1 MTSQEFVKEV
11 VSHYERGS
19 NPQKAKEMSAYMRNL
34 FLYLGISRPE
44 RDKINKPLFLLIK
57 REVNENFLKE
67 VVTAMWQKQER
78 EYHYFALD
86 LLSKFVNC
94 LTPST
99 LPFLIGLAAQHAWW
113 DSIDYLA
120 SKIIGKII
128 LKYPDLR
135 ETMDRLITDDN
146 NWLKR
151 IAILHQL
158 SYKQKTDANRLF
170 YYCLTNAENPDF
182 FIRKGI
188 GWALREYAKTNPQAV
203 IDFVE
208 ANENTLSNLS
218 KREALRRLK

>member
-11 VSHYERGS
+11 VNHYQRGR

-34 FLYLGISRPE
+34 FPYLGISRPE
-44 RDKINKPLFLLIK
+44 RDKINKPLFILIK
-57 REVNENFLKE
+57 NEVNENFLKE

-86 LLSKFVNC
+86 LLSKFVNH
-94 LTPST
+94 LTPSA
-99 LPFLIGLAAQHAWW
+99 LPFLTDLAVKQAWW

-128 LKYPDLR
+128 LKYPDVQQA
-135 ETMDRLITDDN
+135 MDRLSIDDN

-158 SYKQKTDANRLF
+158 SYKQKTDPSRLF
-170 YYCLTNAENPDF
+170 HYCLANAANPDF

-188 GWALREYAKTNPQAV
+188 GWALRAYAKTNRQAV

-208 ANENTLSNLS
+208 ANENTLSKLS

>member
-11 VSHYERGS
+11 VSCYERES
-19 NPQKAKEMSAYMRNL
+19 NPQKAKAMSAYMKNL
-34 FLYLGISRPE
+34 FPYLGISRPE

-57 REVNENFLKE
+57 KEVNENFLKE
-67 VVTAMWQKQER
+67 VATAMWQKQER

-86 LLSKFVNC
+86 LLSKFVNH
-94 LTPST
+94 LTPSA
-99 LPFLIGLAAQHAWW
+99 LPFLTDLAVQHAWW

-128 LKYPDLR
+128 LKYRDLQ
-135 ETMDRLITDDN
+135 ETMDILSKDDN
-146 NWLKR
+146 IWLKR

-158 SYKQKTDANRLF
+158 SYKQKTDSSRLF
-170 YYCLTNAENPDF
+170 RYCLINAENPDF

-203 IDFVE
+203 IDFVG
-208 ANENTLSNLS
+208 ANEQMLSNLS
-218 KREALRRLK
+218 KREALKRLR